1 MLIFNAQSY
10 LQLHFPVLLHKMR
23 ERLNLAGRQFHNL
36 TALYREQRG
45 REAWW
50 ECLCKCGSKKMVRQ
64 THLVSQRVRSCGC
77 SRYVWVAEKLRER
90 YIKHGLTRTSMYK
103 TWSSMKD
110 RCVNQANPSY
120 EGYGG
125 RGISV
130 CDRWINSFESFL
142 LDMGYR
148 PVGCS
153 IERIDN
159 NGNYEPSNCRWAT
172 RKQQASNTRSVHW
185 VTINGTKMTMTDAA
199 KSVGMRVG
207 TLSERIRR
215 GMDDQEALSTPV
227 QKRRVTI

>member
-1 MLIFNAQSY
+1 
-10 LQLHFPVLLHKMR
+10 
-23 ERLNLAGRQFHNL
+23 
-36 TALYREQRG
+36 
-45 REAWW
+45 
-50 ECLCKCGSKKMVRQ
+50 
-64 THLVSQRVRSCGC
+64 
-77 SRYVWVAEKLRER
+77 
-90 YIKHGLTRTSMYK
+90 
-103 TWSSMKD
+103 MKD

-185 VTINGTKMTMTDAA
+185 VTVNGTKMTMTDAA